1 MTEQS
6 KPPRKQQGCRRS
18 REEAEELFLANM
30 KLVPY
35 IANQMA
41 IQVTDDTIQDGYIG
55 LWKAALDFDNSRGLK
70 FSTFAIPVIKNAII
84 LAWRRRSRVLVGDVS
99 LDQSFFHDDGG
110 DAEVKY
116 ADTLAD
122 PQGERAT
129 EEILLDMYLTER
141 LTEQEKTIALMRMN
155 GKPKTGIGKAFG
167 HSDDWAND
175 RIKSIQRKL
184 RNDFNVK
191 G

>member
-6 KPPRKQQGCRRS
+6 KPPRKQQGHRRS

-41 IQVTDDTIQDGYIG
+41 IRVTDDTIQDGYIG
-55 LWKAALDFDNSRGLK
+55 LWKAALKFDESLG
-70 FSTFAIPVIKNAII
+70 FQFATFAAPVIRNAII
-84 LAWRRRSRVLVGDVS
+84 LAWRDRTRTPEGDIS
-99 LDQSFFHDDGG
+99 LEQAYLHDDGG
-110 DAEVKY
+110 DTEVRY
-116 ADTLAD
+116 EDALVD
-122 PQGERAT
+122 PHGETAK
-129 EEILLDMYLTER
+129 EELLLDMYLTAR
-141 LTEQEKTIALMRMN
+141 LTEQEKTIAIMRMN

-167 HSDDWAND
+167 HSDAWAND

-184 RNDFNVK
+184 KRDFNVK

>member
-1 MTEQS
+1 MTEQN
-6 KPPRKQQGCRRS
+6 KPPKKQQGCRRS

-30 KLVPY
+30 KLVSY

-55 LWKAALDFDNSRGLK
+55 LWKASLLFDKSRGTK
-70 FSTFAIPVIKNAII
+70 FATFATPVIRHSII
-84 LAWRRRSRVLVGDVS
+84 MAWRASTRTVMGDIS
-99 LDQSFFHDDGG
+99 LDQPYLHDDAGET
-110 DAEVKY
+110 EVSY
-116 ADTLAD
+116 SDTLAD
-122 PQGERAT
+122 PTAERPA
-129 EEILLDMYLTER
+129 EDIILDMYLTAR
-141 LTEQEKTIALMRMN
+141 LTEEEKTIALMRMS

-167 HSDDWAND
+167 HSDAWAND

>member
-1 MTEQS
+1 MTERR
-6 KPPRKQQGCRRS
+6 KPPKKQQGHRRS

-70 FSTFAIPVIKNAII
+70 FPTFAIPVIKNAII

-99 LDQSFFHDDGG
+99 LDQSFFRDDGG

-141 LTEQEKTIALMRMN
+141 LTEQEKTIVLMRMN

-167 HSDDWAND
+167 HSDAWAND

>member
-6 KPPRKQQGCRRS
+6 KPPRKQQGHRRS
-18 REEAEELFLANM
+18 RDEAEELFLANM
-30 KLVPY
+30 RLVPY
-35 IANQMA
+35 VANQMA

-55 LWKAALDFDNSRGLK
+55 LWKAALKFDESLG
-70 FSTFAIPVIKNAII
+70 FQFATFAAPVIRNAII
-84 LAWRRRSRVLVGDVS
+84 LAWRDRNRTP
-99 LDQSFFHDDGG
+99 GG
-110 DAEVKY
+110 DISLEQPYLHDYGGDTEVMY
-116 ADTLAD
+116 ADALED
-122 PQGERAT
+122 PQGERAK
-129 EEILLDMYLTER
+129 EELLLDMYLTAR

-167 HSDDWAND
+167 HSDAWASD

-184 RNDFNVK
+184 RKDFNVK

>member
-1 MTEQS
+1 MTEQN
-6 KPPRKQQGCRRS
+6 KPPKKQQGCRRS

-55 LWKAALDFDNSRGLK
+55 LWKAALKFDESLG
-70 FSTFAIPVIKNAII
+70 FQFATFAAPVIRNAII
-84 LAWRRRSRVLVGDVS
+84 LAWRDRTRTPEGDIS
-99 LDQSFFHDDGG
+99 LEQAYLHDDGG
-110 DAEVKY
+110 DTEVRY
-116 ADTLAD
+116 ADALVD
-122 PQGERAT
+122 PHGETAK
-129 EEILLDMYLTER
+129 EELLLDMYLTAR
-141 LTEQEKTIALMRMN
+141 LTEQEKTIAIMRMN

-167 HSDDWAND
+167 HSDAWAND

-184 RNDFNVK
+184 KRDFNVK